1 MATILEKANQI
12 LNEKNTKILPNTLK
26 QGTSFFD
33 VNGELVELI
42 GQEKTVTPS
51 EVEQVITPDEGFTG
65 ITKVTVAA
73 AEGGG
78 IKQFTTEEE
87 MNTFNNETEGD
98 LAIVYGDIIAN
109 MSATSKVQIIKFP
122 STVVLPEAFTS
133 DAYCMLSAVDSN
145 NYYFNG
151 QVMLSAT
158 NFSFSG
164 NGDSGR
170 ITVTYNSSDGL
181 TYTRTDGGA
190 EMIDCG
196 CQIKCRYEDEWN
208 DNIGY
213 FMQTS
218 SPHFG
223 GLFQNKYYIDKTEV
237 QLQPISALEL
247 TLDTSASTGIGSAKL
262 TSNPL
267 PTIYKLAD
275 LAEVYNSIMAST
287 EVGTSKPS
295 ALSLCIDKDGD
306 LVFIQ
311 SYDTSTN
318 KLNSICYFTLT
329 YDTNGKFLGIY
340 DGYMSSHNYYKV
352 YKIDLINK
360 TYSLKSTLTAKASDW
375 TNSYRLSG
383 IETTTIPI
391 KISSTYASY
400 DFKLTI
406 HAEEY
411 DGNGSYGYNYVTDLS
426 NTQYV
431 AKYGYFIAPTQ
442 LTTKAVEVYGT
453 EFYGKNGIQ
462 TGTLQNSNAN
472 NVNQLKI
479 KMELWSIFNEVTFE
493 MTNLDSCFAST
504 AIKTIPLIDTSKVTS
519 MNSTFYKCSSLETIP
534 LIDTSNVT
542 SMNCTFHVCESL
554 KSCPLINTS
563 NVTDFSSIFGYCKS
577 LKELPLLDTSNA
589 TRLNSMVTGCTSIT
603 EIPQYNTSKVT
614 QMQNTFSGCTSL
626 VTIPVLDTSALS
638 GQYGWYDTF
647 KDCPNLSN
655 TTLNNV
661 LKMCINAKSYTGTK
675 TLANLGITSDQAN
688 ICKTLSNY
696 SAFTAAGW
704 TTGY

>member
-1 MATILEKANQI
+1 
-12 LNEKNTKILPNTLK
+12 
-26 QGTSFFD
+26 
-33 VNGELVELI
+33 
-42 GQEKTVTPS
+42 
-51 EVEQVITPDEGFTG
+51 
-65 ITKVTVAA
+65 
-73 AEGGG
+73 
-78 IKQFTTEEE
+78 
-87 MNTFNNETEGD
+87 
-98 LAIVYGDIIAN
+98 
-109 MSATSKVQIIKFP
+109 
-122 STVVLPEAFTS
+122 
-133 DAYCMLSAVDSN
+133 
-145 NYYFNG
+145 
-151 QVMLSAT
+151 
-158 NFSFSG
+158 
-164 NGDSGR
+164 
-170 ITVTYNSSDGL
+170 
-181 TYTRTDGGA
+181 
-190 EMIDCG
+190 
-196 CQIKCRYEDEWN
+196 
-208 DNIGY
+208 
-213 FMQTS
+213 
-218 SPHFG
+218 
-223 GLFQNKYYIDKTEV
+223 
-237 QLQPISALEL
+237 
-247 TLDTSASTGIGSAKL
+247 
-262 TSNPL
+262 
-267 PTIYKLAD
+267 
-275 LAEVYNSIMAST
+275 
-287 EVGTSKPS
+287 
-295 ALSLCIDKDGD
+295 
-306 LVFIQ
+306 
-311 SYDTSTN
+311 
-318 KLNSICYFTLT
+318 
-329 YDTNGKFLGIY
+329 
-340 DGYMSSHNYYKV
+340 
-352 YKIDLINK
+352 
-360 TYSLKSTLTAKASDW
+360 
-375 TNSYRLSG
+375 
-383 IETTTIPI
+383 
-391 KISSTYASY
+391 
-400 DFKLTI
+400 
-406 HAEEY
+406 
-411 DGNGSYGYNYVTDLS
+411 
-426 NTQYV
+426 
-431 AKYGYFIAPTQ
+431 
-442 LTTKAVEVYGT
+442 VYGT

-696 SAFTAAGW
+696 SAFINAGW